1 MSGSVT
7 FDGSRRVLEFQRPG
21 GGIVVQSNSNGGTCK
36 ARTGNGRP
44 CRNPAAPG
52 SQLCGRHDRGDKPSP
67 WWWTNAPEL
76 LRAWDEESV
85 EADDRQRLEL
95 KRLFGPPRS
104 RRGRS
109 VRTNRAGRG
118 GMHRPSSAYLG
129 RDAAD
134 ET

>member
-1 MSGSVT
+1 
-7 FDGSRRVLEFQRPG
+7 
-21 GGIVVQSNSNGGTCK
+21 VVQSNGNGGTCK

-67 WWWTNAPEL
+67 WWWANAPEL

-85 EADDRQRLEL
+85 EADDGQRLEL

-109 VRTNRAGRG
+109 GRTNRGRRSG
-118 GMHRPSSAYLG
+118 TSHPSANYRE